1 MQGHKSALAL
11 AFSLLCLFKND
22 GLTGNEDQR

>member
-11 AFSLLCLFKND
+11 AFSLLCLFKNAW
-22 GLTGNEDQR
+22 LTGNGDQL

>member
-11 AFSLLCLFKND
+11 AFSLLCLFKYA
-22 GLTGNEDQR
+22 GLTGNGDQL